1 MALVTDLIPQVV
13 VKRGGQWNHYLM
25 RCQSRHVLHWRGG
38 EGRLSPKITSHLFVV
53 NCLRVLGCGWGHSFL
68 CPALAQKCWMGI
80 IWIACAWGIYLLIL
94 IILLYCLELTN
105 LFTSHHQGLRLVPSR
120 LSSYVCVCHCQ
131 VVFLVYSSSIGFTS
145 NGNGQAQAEKK
156 IFDLIDGRMNRDRTR
171 DGTWF
176 DRTGNGNQ
184 PVLLLLHH
192 RCWYLYA
199 VYDPL
204 FTGPETYR

>member
-38 EGRLSPKITSHLFVV
+38 EGRLSPKIHLTFLSSTASGSWVAQFLPRSV
-53 NCLRVLGCGWGHSFL
+53 GWGLFESHVREEYT
-68 CPALAQKCWMGI
+68 
-80 IWIACAWGIYLLIL
+80 YLLIL

-131 VVFLVYSSSIGFTS
+131 VVLLVYSSQLGSPLMAMDRHKRKRRS
-145 NGNGQAQAEKK
+145 
-156 IFDLIDGRMNRDRTR
+156 LI
-171 DGTWF
+171 
-176 DRTGNGNQ
+176 
-184 PVLLLLHH
+184 
-192 RCWYLYA
+192 
-199 VYDPL
+199 
-204 FTGPETYR
+204 